1 MSIFPNFS
9 DSFAYTASNCGSS
22 SVTDFPA
29 ILAFSILI
37 NDPVPGKNNQ
47 GGYRLLENRICE
59 FLAKSDV

>member
-1 MSIFPNFS
+1 MHGISSLAGYIQ
-9 DSFAYTASNCGSS
+9 TANHH
-22 SVTDFPA
+22 